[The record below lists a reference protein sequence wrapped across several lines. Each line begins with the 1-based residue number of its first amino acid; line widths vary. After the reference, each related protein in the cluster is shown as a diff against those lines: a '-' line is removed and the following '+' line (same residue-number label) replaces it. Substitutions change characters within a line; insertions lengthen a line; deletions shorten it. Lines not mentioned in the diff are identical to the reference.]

1 MATVAKGGSLEEG
14 AAEEQLGQS
23 KGSSLVE
30 VTTDGV
36 HGWTWALG
44 VRPAAR
50 LDAWMDRLCYPATLD

>member
-44 VRPAAR
+44 VRPAAGCV
-50 LDAWMDRLCYPATLD
+50 DGPALLPRYS

>member
-1 MATVAKGGSLEEG
+1 MATVAKGGALEEG
-14 AAEEQLGQS
+14 AAEEQPGQS

-36 HGWTWALG
+36 HGWTWAFG
-44 VRPAAR
+44 VR